1 LTKASDQDFAT
12 MPRLTFNRKD
22 MAGQSIGI
30 ATAMTGIS
38 SADSTRPLSVP
49 MKSERGS
56 SLLILGVFFT
66 RTGVHFA
73 RKRCSDASKRLQ
85 CGVIVAFGRSQKPGP
100 IQPRKPPARFWT
112 GFPAAKRHVPGAGS
126 RNRGHIAS

>member
-1 LTKASDQDFAT
+1 VAGWYGQSRTRSYIVGIKTFDRAFWPGLLTKASDQDFAT

-49 MKSERGS
+49 MKSERGA
-56 SLLILGVFFT
+56 LVF
-66 RTGVHFA
+66 
-73 RKRCSDASKRLQ
+73 
-85 CGVIVAFGRSQKPGP
+85 
-100 IQPRKPPARFWT
+100 
-112 GFPAAKRHVPGAGS
+112 
-126 RNRGHIAS
+126 